1 MAIQR
6 TSGCRGR
13 VRGAQEGSARWD
25 VRIPWVETRGLG
37 PVQRVAGA
45 EVSVTVSGHGHS
57 SAKTQDVK
65 GQSGP
70 VTAGP
75 DNESPSASRR
85 RGCRGPAA
93 GHAGPALAAGYF
105 GPAACSAGPRPTGP
119 RRPGSW
125 PGQLAGQV
133 GRCAGAR
140 EAPRENRGVSFPR
153 PFRSFS
159 ESVKI
164 YSPRNNPGISSP
176 SPFGVELLQVVRFI
190 EQSTGVL
197 DSEGVF
203 SSEHG
208 LTSQSGTD
216 HTRILFP

>member
-13 VRGAQEGSARWD
+13 VRGAKERKTRKD
-25 VRIPWVETRGLG
+25 VRIPWVETRAPSSG
-37 PVQRVAGA
+37 PLARR
-45 EVSVTVSGHGHS
+45 SVSGHGDS

-93 GHAGPALAAGYF
+93 GRAGPALAAGYF

-125 PGQLAGQV
+125 PGQLADRV

-140 EAPRENRGVSFPR
+140 EAENRGVSFPR
-153 PFRSFS
+153 PFRSFL
-159 ESVKI
+159 ESVKL
-164 YSPRNNPGISSP
+164 YWPRNNPGISSP
-176 SPFGVELLQVVRFI
+176 SPFRVGVALLQVVRFI

>member
-13 VRGAQEGSARWD
+13 VRGAQEGSARRD

-93 GHAGPALAAGYF
+93 GRAGPALAAGYF
-105 GPAACSAGPRPTGP
+105 GPAACSAGPRAIRG
-119 RRPGSW
+119 RPDLDG
-125 PGQLAGQV
+125 
-133 GRCAGAR
+133 R
-140 EAPRENRGVSFPR
+140 EAGPASLPARLADAPGLARRRGKIAES
-153 PFRSFS
+153 RSLARFVAS
-159 ESVKI
+159 W
-164 YSPRNNPGISSP
+164 NP
-176 SPFGVELLQVVRFI
+176 
-190 EQSTGVL
+190 
-197 DSEGVF
+197 
-203 SSEHG
+203 
-208 LTSQSGTD
+208 
-216 HTRILFP
+216 